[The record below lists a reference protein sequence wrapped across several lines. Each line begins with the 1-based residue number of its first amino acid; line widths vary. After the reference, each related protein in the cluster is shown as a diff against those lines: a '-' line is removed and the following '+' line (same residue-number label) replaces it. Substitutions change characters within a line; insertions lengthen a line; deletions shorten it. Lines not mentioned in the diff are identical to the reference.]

1 MELPETQDS
10 PVHPD
15 KQVDPESGAATDGP
29 ETPERGVLTA
39 EQHLPA
45 EMEMTDDQEPWVLRV
60 TLAHE
65 ATVANPAET
74 ASPADPVAWES
85 LAKVELMDATADL
98 AAPATKVTQVTLEH
112 QDRAE
117 RQESPAEAS
126 LEAEEKRDD
135 REIQNPSRDV
145 LEIGEKTEGLAVA
158 ASLDVTVAP
167 ELTETTVS
175 PDIPEM
181 TAGEEPRET
190 EAHLDQEEHQD

>member
-15 KQVDPESGAATDGP
+15 KQADPESGAATDAPG
-29 ETPERGVLTA
+29 TPERRVLMV
-39 EQHLPA
+39 ELHLPA
-45 EMEMTDDQEPWVLRV
+45 EMEMTDDQVPWVLRV
-60 TLAHE
+60 TPAHE

-112 QDRAE
+112 QDRVE

-126 LEAEEKRDD
+126 LEAEEKPDD

-145 LEIGEKTEGLAVA
+145 LEIGEKTEGLAAA
-158 ASLDVTVAP
+158 ASPDVTVAP
-167 ELTETTVS
+167 ELTETTVY

-190 EAHLDQEEHQD
+190 EAHPDQEEHLD

>member
-1 MELPETQDS
+1 
-10 PVHPD
+10 V
-15 KQVDPESGAATDGP
+15 
-29 ETPERGVLTA
+29 
-39 EQHLPA
+39 
-45 EMEMTDDQEPWVLRV
+45 
-60 TLAHE
+60 
-65 ATVANPAET
+65 
-74 ASPADPVAWES
+74 
-85 LAKVELMDATADL
+85 KVELMDATADL
-98 AAPATKVTQVTLEH
+98 AAPATKVTQVTQEH
-112 QDRAE
+112 QDRVE

-126 LEAEEKRDD
+126 REAEEKPDD